1 MHTVLGGF
9 VGFALCALSLASAAD
24 ETEALTAVQLD
35 PEKLA
40 GVGLPAEEP
49 WVAPEDLLSGSHDP
63 RGEIL
68 FAGEQVI
75 VEVYEDDEA
84 TFAGGDGFLFDEFV
98 LILSGKL
105 VLTNPDG
112 VVQEFVAGDSL
123 VVPKGYKGTWEM
135 QGDYRELVVI
145 ERKAYEEA
153 YGEVED

>member
-1 MHTVLGGF
+1 MT
-9 VGFALCALSLASAAD
+9 SAAE
-24 ETEALTAVQLD
+24 ETKALTAIQLD

-49 WVAPEDLLSGSHDP
+49 WVAAEDLLSGSHDP
-63 RGEIL
+63 KGEVL

-75 VEVYEDDEA
+75 VEVYEDSAA
-84 TFAGGDGFLFDEFV
+84 TFAGDDAFLFDEFV
-98 LILSGKL
+98 LILNGKL